1 MHSWPNTDVLATLAA
16 KTIKPRIHFLLFWAA
31 RRSHNM
37 VPDGLH
43 LDARARLALT
53 HRHPREDGVGR
64 WAGAHPPRLC
74 AVGKAWSVRSR
85 LLFSGRRRSNRGLTM
100 PDRFN
105 EKRGKVTKA
114 VSQVEIDAQRIRE
127 KTARLRALRL
137 AQEAANGGA
146 AVRAPARSAP
156 AKKKQARK
164 PGEKGP
170 SLSDWLDTQH
180 NQGRRG

>member
-1 MHSWPNTDVLATLAA
+1 MVGA
-16 KTIKPRIHFLLFWAA
+16 KPTFVFGALPLQK
-31 RRSHNM
+31 RS
-37 VPDGLH
+37 D
-43 LDARARLALT
+43 
-53 HRHPREDGVGR
+53 
-64 WAGAHPPRLC
+64 
-74 AVGKAWSVRSR
+74 
-85 LLFSGRRRSNRGLTM
+85 M

-156 AKKKQARK
+156 SVKKKQARK

-170 SLSDWLDTQH
+170 SLSDWLDTQQ

>member
-1 MHSWPNTDVLATLAA
+1 
-16 KTIKPRIHFLLFWAA
+16 
-31 RRSHNM
+31 
-37 VPDGLH
+37 
-43 LDARARLALT
+43 
-53 HRHPREDGVGR
+53 
-64 WAGAHPPRLC
+64 
-74 AVGKAWSVRSR
+74 
-85 LLFSGRRRSNRGLTM
+85 M

-127 KTARLRALRL
+127 KTARLRELRL

-146 AVRAPARSAP
+146 AARAPVRTSTP

>member
-1 MHSWPNTDVLATLAA
+1 
-16 KTIKPRIHFLLFWAA
+16 
-31 RRSHNM
+31 
-37 VPDGLH
+37 
-43 LDARARLALT
+43 
-53 HRHPREDGVGR
+53 
-64 WAGAHPPRLC
+64 
-74 AVGKAWSVRSR
+74 
-85 LLFSGRRRSNRGLTM
+85 M

-105 EKRGKVTKA
+105 EKCGKVTKA

-146 AVRAPARSAP
+146 ARAPARSAP

-170 SLSDWLDTQH
+170 SLSDWLDTQR

>member
-1 MHSWPNTDVLATLAA
+1 
-16 KTIKPRIHFLLFWAA
+16 
-31 RRSHNM
+31 
-37 VPDGLH
+37 
-43 LDARARLALT
+43 
-53 HRHPREDGVGR
+53 
-64 WAGAHPPRLC
+64 
-74 AVGKAWSVRSR
+74 
-85 LLFSGRRRSNRGLTM
+85 M

-127 KTARLRALRL
+127 KTARLRELRL

-146 AVRAPARSAP
+146 ATRAPVRTSAP

-170 SLSDWLDTQH
+170 SLSDWLDTQQS
-180 NQGRRG
+180 QGRRG

>member
-1 MHSWPNTDVLATLAA
+1 
-16 KTIKPRIHFLLFWAA
+16 
-31 RRSHNM
+31 
-37 VPDGLH
+37 
-43 LDARARLALT
+43 
-53 HRHPREDGVGR
+53 
-64 WAGAHPPRLC
+64 
-74 AVGKAWSVRSR
+74 
-85 LLFSGRRRSNRGLTM
+85 M

-127 KTARLRALRL
+127 KTARLRELRL

-146 AVRAPARSAP
+146 AARAPVRSSAP

-170 SLSDWLDTQH
+170 SLSEWLDTQQ